1 MALAEGEDKSYID
14 SNDIKKFIFHDL
26 NIQDDIFSEYL
37 DQFGMKIDEKIYFEQ
52 FCDMLKNNKKLH
64 ENELEKPQLEEEKK
78 NSGNNNDKND
88 DKNNDKNS
96 DKSSDNSDGKKVVK
110 KVEFKGI
117 QIIEIKEEYES
128 QK

>member
-1 MALAEGEDKSYID
+1 MALTEGGDKAYID
-14 SNDIKKFIFHDL
+14 ADVIKKFIFHDL

-37 DQFGMKIDEKIYFEQ
+37 DQFGMKKDEKIDFEQ

-64 ENELEKPQLEEEKK
+64 EDLSEKPKNEEKK
-78 NSGNNNDKND
+78 NNDNSND
-88 DKNNDKNS
+88 N
-96 DKSSDNSDGKKVVK
+96 SSDNNNENKDGKKVLK

-128 QK
+128 HK